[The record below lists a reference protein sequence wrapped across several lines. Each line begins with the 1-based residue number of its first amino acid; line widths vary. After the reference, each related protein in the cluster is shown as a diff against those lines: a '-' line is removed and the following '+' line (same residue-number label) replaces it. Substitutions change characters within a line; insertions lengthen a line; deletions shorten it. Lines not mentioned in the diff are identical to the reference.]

1 MREFII
7 AFYCELT
14 KVLKSKMLLG
24 TSIFFAFIGIMLAFI
39 MLVAKHPEI
48 AGGSEILT
56 AKASFISNPN
66 WTVYFGLLL
75 QMVLTIGGLGPSIVA
90 IWVFGREYSDRVI
103 KDLLA
108 LPVSRQNIVL
118 AKFLVV
124 FLWSLLLL
132 LLLFVFSL
140 LCGFLIHLDGWNY
153 DLFLQKARIYS
164 ISAFLTIIL
173 FPVISLITC
182 INRGYL
188 LPVGF
193 SILFL
198 IATQFVFIGI
208 PGVSPYFPWAIPGL
222 FSGVAGPVAPEP
234 KMISY
239 VILGLTS
246 VLGIAGTAAWWRFA
260 DQH

>member
-1 MREFII
+1 MKGFSV

-14 KVLKSKMLLG
+14 KALKSKMLLG
-24 TSIFFAFIGIMLAFI
+24 TFIFFAFIGIMLAFL

-75 QMVLTIGGLGPSIVA
+75 QMVLTVGAIGPSIVA
-90 IWVFGREYSDRVI
+90 VWVFGREYSDRVI

-108 LPVSRQNIVL
+108 LPVSRLNIVL
-118 AKFLVV
+118 AKFLIV
-124 FLWSLLLL
+124 FLWSLILL

-140 LCGFLIHLDGWNY
+140 TCGILIHLEGWSSE
-153 DLFLQKARIYS
+153 LFLHNARVYI
-164 ISAFLTIIL
+164 ISSLLTIVL
-173 FPVISLITC
+173 FPVISFITC
-182 INRGYL
+182 VNRGYL

-193 SILFL
+193 AILFL
-198 IATQFVFIGI
+198 IATQFVFIGLPWMI
-208 PGVSPYFPWAIPGL
+208 PYFPWAIPGL
-222 FSGVAGPVAPEP
+222 CSGVAGHSAPDP
-234 KMISY
+234 KLISY
-239 VILGLTS
+239 IILGLTS
-246 VLGIAGTAAWWRFA
+246 FLGIAGTAAWWRYA